1 MLRTI
6 IISNIV
12 GGQMESQMD
21 QTAPEDGLMHGE
33 RLLIRTVRRLA
44 LRTACHGLQ
53 AHFEQACGWAGA
65 EAYRT
70 LEVFLQQLSLRGR
83 RRLALSV
90 PLDVRLTGDEM
101 LLLDLF
107 GCAQAE
113 DYRALDERLAS
124 LTGAPPQTA
133 MGAAACFVAQTLAYN
148 GLCLRPHSAPSL
160 ALRMAAE

>member
-1 MLRTI
+1 
-6 IISNIV
+6 
-12 GGQMESQMD
+12 MD
-21 QTAPEDGLMHGE
+21 HAAPRDALTHGE

-44 LRTACHGLQ
+44 LRTPCHGLQ

-90 PLDVRLTGDEM
+90 PLDVRLTRDEV

-107 GCAQAE
+107 GCAQNE
-113 DYRALDERLAS
+113 DYLSLDEGLAS
-124 LTGAPPQTA
+124 LTGAPPQAA
-133 MGAAACFVAQTLAYN
+133 MGAAACFVAQTLAFN
-148 GLCLRPHSAPSL
+148 GLCVRPRSAPSS
-160 ALRMAAE
+160 ALQMAAE

>member
-1 MLRTI
+1 
-6 IISNIV
+6 
-12 GGQMESQMD
+12 MD
-21 QTAPEDGLMHGE
+21 HAAPRNALTHGE

-44 LRTACHGLQ
+44 LRTPCHGLQ

-90 PLDVRLTGDEM
+90 PLDVRLTGDEV

-113 DYRALDERLAS
+113 DYPSLDERLAT
-124 LTGAPPQTA
+124 LTGAPPQAA
-133 MGAAACFVAQTLAYN
+133 MGAAACFVAQALAFN
-148 GLCLRPHSAPSL
+148 GLCVRRRSAPSS
-160 ALRMAAE
+160 ALQMAAE